1 MEVMEVF
8 KKYLRHITK
17 YISMSQDKIGEKGK
31 DKVWLQM
38 SYALLYCLDSSIMYI
53 VQKMT
58 SKFGQVEVQKHGS

>member
-17 YISMSQDKIGEKGK
+17 YISMLKDKIGEKGK

-38 SYALLYCLDSSIMYI
+38 SYALIVLPGFKYNVYCTEDDLKVWPS
-53 VQKMT
+53 
-58 SKFGQVEVQKHGS
+58 